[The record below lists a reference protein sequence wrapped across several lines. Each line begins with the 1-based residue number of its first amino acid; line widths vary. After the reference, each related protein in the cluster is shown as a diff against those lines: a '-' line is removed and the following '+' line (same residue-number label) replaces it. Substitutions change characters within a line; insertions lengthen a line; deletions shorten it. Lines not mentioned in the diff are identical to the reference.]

1 MIEDLLSKYD
11 ILKNEKLDYFLI
23 FEKEMCSRDLL
34 NRENLI
40 RLSILKLALSGLEDF
55 KKIINSGLLLEKD
68 LEKIALSL
76 MSPTG
81 YDVIEHLCLFDYV
94 NAAYNEGFK
103 QGDIQEIIY
112 NRICEGLFY
121 IIKNGLVFLP
131 NLYKNEKNEVI
142 PLFYQQM
149 IDEDNYIDSNVIRF
163 VLEFIIKNE
172 IYFHD
177 LKVDLENLLD
187 DESVQEHIDFDKI
200 NRILINSILEKFKKD

>member
-34 NRENLI
+34 DRENLI

-81 YDVIEHLCLFDYV
+81 YDVIKFLDLFDYV
-94 NAAYNEGFK
+94 NYVCDEDIK
-103 QGDIQEIIY
+103 QDDVEEVIY
-112 NRICEGLFY
+112 NRICKGLFY
-121 IIKNGLVFLP
+121 IIENGLVFLP
-131 NLYKNEKNEVI
+131 NLYKNENNEI
-142 PLFYQQM
+142 IHLFCQQM
-149 IDEDNYIDSNVIRF
+149 VDEDCYVDSNIIRF
-163 VLEFIIKNE
+163 MLEFIIKNE
-172 IYFHD
+172 IYFYD

-187 DESVQEHIDFDKI
+187 DESVQEYVDFDKI

>member
-76 MSPTG
+76 MSPT
-81 YDVIEHLCLFDYV
+81 
-94 NAAYNEGFK
+94 
-103 QGDIQEIIY
+103 
-112 NRICEGLFY
+112 
-121 IIKNGLVFLP
+121 
-131 NLYKNEKNEVI
+131 
-142 PLFYQQM
+142 
-149 IDEDNYIDSNVIRF
+149 
-163 VLEFIIKNE
+163 
-172 IYFHD
+172 
-177 LKVDLENLLD
+177 
-187 DESVQEHIDFDKI
+187 
-200 NRILINSILEKFKKD
+200 